1 MKNKLTKLAFFLK
14 DAFFLKKRQA
24 FFLYPE
30 GTNQTQ
36 ASELS
41 LLSHWPQQASPGTP
55 GTLDKLLED
64 SHLSDL
70 GLICDVDFFRIYTKF

>member
-1 MKNKLTKLAFFLK
+1 MLFFLK
-14 DAFFLKKRQA
+14 RGKQFLS
-24 FFLYPE
+24 PE

-41 LLSHWPQQASPGTP
+41 PLSHWPQQASPGTP
-55 GTLDKLLED
+55 GTLGKLLEG

-70 GLICDVDFFRIYTKF
+70 GLICDVDFFRIYTKLLVFNY